1 MMHVRIYMLVSL
13 ACAAALVASP
23 VRAQAPQ
30 DQPQPQTQ
38 DPNASS
44 ENPSQPIPAI
54 HSPLAGV
61 NGNDQDDQQVPQQTV
76 PDTTPLSGVEP
87 ISSGRAPLDHNFID
101 PQFKIFSIADS
112 DGLAANGNS
121 GWGDF
126 TSLLAGVDLHEAS
139 GISNLMLSYLGGGTI
154 AVGESAGSSVIQQL
168 RANESLSWQRT
179 QLKFIDQLDLI
190 PEASFGYGGL
200 GGGVPLPGGGSLGL
214 QNGLAPGESV
224 LTTRG
229 LRLSNTFLTEADI
242 GLTARSSIT
251 IAGGYS
257 LLHYF
262 DNDFLD
268 FGDAIAQVG
277 FNRQLTRKDT
287 FAVFYRFS
295 GYRYSGFNQSI
306 NDNSFQVSY
315 GRRVTGRMSF
325 QITGGPD
332 IAFVTEPLTTTST
345 AAPASTAQSRVLY
358 WSLSSVLNYRLER
371 TGFGVSYNHGVSGG
385 SGVLA
390 GAIANTAQGSAD
402 RQLTRQVT
410 GRAYVGYSHN
420 TGINGLATLTPGIQ
434 SYGYW
439 FGGVGFTR
447 SFGRELELDLDYLL
461 QHQTSNGIFIVGT
474 TPITSITRQQ
484 ISIGF
489 SWHRL
494 PISF

>member
-1 MMHVRIYMLVSL
+1 MMHVRLYILAFL

-61 NGNDQDDQQVPQQTV
+61 NGNDQDDQQVTQKTV
-76 PDTTPLSGVEP
+76 PDTTPLSGVEN
-87 ISSGRAPLDHNFID
+87 ISSGKAPLDHNFID

-112 DGLAANGNS
+112 DGLSANGNS
-121 GWGDF
+121 SWGNF
-126 TSLLAGVDLHEAS
+126 TSLLAGVDVHEAS

-154 AVGESAGSSVIQQL
+154 AIGESAGSSVIQQL
-168 RANESLSWQRT
+168 RVSESLTWQRT
-179 QLKFIDQLDLI
+179 QLKFIDQLELI

-214 QNGLAPGESV
+214 QTGLTPGESV

-242 GLTARSSIT
+242 GLSARSSVT

-277 FNRQLTRKDT
+277 FNRQLTRDDT

-295 GYRYSGFNQSI
+295 GYRYTGFNQSI

-315 GRRVTGRMSF
+315 GRRVTGRLSF

-345 AAPASTAQSRVLY
+345 ATPTATAQTRVLY
-358 WSLSSVLNYRLER
+358 WTLNSALNYHLER
-371 TGFGVSYNHGVSGG
+371 TGLGLSYNHGVSGG

-390 GAIANTAQGSAD
+390 GAIADTAQASVE
-402 RQLTRQVT
+402 QTLTRQVN
-410 GRAYVGYSHN
+410 GRVYFGYAHN
-420 TGINGLATLTPGIQ
+420 TGLNALATTTPTIQ
-434 SYGYW
+434 SYSYW

-447 SFGRELELDLDYLL
+447 TLGRSSELDLDYLL
-461 QHQTSNGIFIVGT
+461 QHQTSNGIFVVGT
-474 TPITSITRQQ
+474 TPITDVTRQQ
-484 ISIGF
+484 ISVGF
-489 SWHRL
+489 SWHRK

>member
-1 MMHVRIYMLVSL
+1 
-13 ACAAALVASP
+13 
-23 VRAQAPQ
+23 
-30 DQPQPQTQ
+30 
-38 DPNASS
+38 
-44 ENPSQPIPAI
+44 
-54 HSPLAGV
+54 
-61 NGNDQDDQQVPQQTV
+61 
-76 PDTTPLSGVEP
+76 
-87 ISSGRAPLDHNFID
+87 
-101 PQFKIFSIADS
+101 
-112 DGLAANGNS
+112 
-121 GWGDF
+121 
-126 TSLLAGVDLHEAS
+126 
-139 GISNLMLSYLGGGTI
+139 
-154 AVGESAGSSVIQQL
+154 
-168 RANESLSWQRT
+168 
-179 QLKFIDQLDLI
+179 
-190 PEASFGYGGL
+190 
-200 GGGVPLPGGGSLGL
+200 
-214 QNGLAPGESV
+214 
-224 LTTRG
+224 
-229 LRLSNTFLTEADI
+229 
-242 GLTARSSIT
+242 LTARSSIT